1 MTRLCE
7 NHNLEGAGMSFD
19 WQPASAP
26 QQSVKGDSKT
36 APPRLRRVTL
46 IKCALAPRMME
57 SRGTL
62 CLGWQSVPSTVNDR
76 RT

>member
-26 QQSVKGDSKT
+26 QQSVKGDGKT

-46 IKCALAPRMME
+46 IKCALAP
-57 SRGTL
+57 
-62 CLGWQSVPSTVNDR
+62 
-76 RT
+76 